1 MFVAKTV
8 VESWLPSSKRK
19 LQITVA
25 DAKCKLLVSKYEI
38 SKERKVIDVNNRSS
52 YMDSS
57 TKNCLVRVML
67 GLGPCVTGQA
77 NILSMINNVL
87 EF

>member
-38 SKERKVIDVNNRSS
+38 SKERKVIDANNRSS

-67 GLGPCVTGQA
+67 GPCVTGQA